1 MGIKSKPR
9 TGAIVTMTGEIITLA
24 EMDNESNSNAI
35 RRNTLSLPPISPP
48 SAPSASSAITP
59 ESTSSR
65 SMDKGSSED
74 DNEEERFNFF
84 LQCFSVIPTR
94 TEDAQQGHGEHSP
107 PGHQDTNSIAS
118 HGVDTTNHSNST
130 NTMNLQQDN
139 EMEDEYETVLTG
151 STEEI
156 IAVVAPSLLN
166 DDTVLQS
173 LRTTLYGTNQR
184 SFDTIDATIA
194 NNSSSTGGNEE
205 ASADRTI
212 SRQIQQQQQ
221 QQQQHLNDPTVA
233 LFFKFF
239 AFAQAERL
247 KKPHTLPY
255 FIIGLFVNLS
265 DIRSDLEWAQDAAYR
280 RQAGKPYI
288 SWTDYFAKERQKPWF
303 TWMMLVVVTITMIWS
318 FFENGWNMEPLRTNP
333 MMGPSVEVLLKIGA
347 LKGQVLIEENKWWLL
362 ITPMFLHAGIIHLMV
377 NSGFLW
383 LFCQK
388 IERNHGWWHTALVF
402 LLSGMLGN
410 MISALLQP
418 GYTLVGASGGLY
430 GLLGACVGD
439 IVLNSRF
446 FFLVLEE
453 RVQKETLQR
462 QRKQQ
467 NRNRDPRRGAT
478 PSTSST
484 AASETSASDLIVHA
498 CDPVAIQSRRRQVR
512 LWCYVSLAV
521 DLFVNS
527 LVGLL
532 PFVDNFAH
540 LGGLLF
546 GFFFSLSSLRLLST
560 SSFDYRK
567 KQQETVFGKW
577 CHRLRIF
584 ALRCGGGFSALVL
597 VFVAIVFLRR
607 SDGTNSPCPNCRYAS
622 CMALPKPWKPNDP
635 SNWWTCDGCGGVQAQ
650 VYWQGE
656 GLGQEQILGRAVIF
670 CPLGNTIEVELA
682 EEGFT
687 ELEQAIEVLPDLC
700 RAFCN
705 ES

>member
-1 MGIKSKPR
+1 MGIKAKPN
-9 TGAIVTMTGEIITLA
+9 TGARVTMTGEVITLA

-35 RRNTLSLPPISPP
+35 RRSFLSLPPLSPLSIS
-48 SAPSASSAITP
+48 SVSSNVIP

-65 SMDKGSSED
+65 SSDEGSSED

-84 LQCFSVIPTR
+84 LQCFWTDDVR
-94 TEDAQQGHGEHSP
+94 QGHGEHSP
-107 PGHQDTNSIAS
+107 PGHQDINYIAS
-118 HGVDTTNHSNST
+118 HGEDTTNHSNST
-130 NTMNLQQDN
+130 NTLNLQQDN
-139 EMEDEYETVLTG
+139 QTEDEYETVLTG
-151 STEEI
+151 SNDEI

-173 LRTTLYGTNQR
+173 LRTTLYGTDQR
-184 SFDTIDATIA
+184 RFDTTDATSA
-194 NNSSSTGGNEE
+194 NNSSSIGGNEE
-205 ASADRTI
+205 APDDRTI
-212 SRQIQQQQQ
+212 SRQIQQ

-255 FIIGLFVNLS
+255 FIIGLFLNLS
-265 DIRSDLEWAQDAAYR
+265 DIRSDLEWAQDAAHR

-303 TWMMLVVVTITMIWS
+303 TWTMLVVVTVTMIWS
-318 FFENGWNMEPLRTNP
+318 FYENDWKMEPLRTNP

-362 ITPMFLHAGIIHLMV
+362 ITPMFLHAGIIHLVV

-402 LLSGMLGN
+402 LLSGMFGN

-453 RVQKETLQR
+453 RVQKEILAR

-467 NRNRDPRRGAT
+467 NRNRSPRRGAT
-478 PSTSST
+478 SSTAST
-484 AASETSASDLIVHA
+484 AASETSASDLIAHA
-498 CDPVAIQSRRRQVR
+498 CDPVAIKSRRRQVR

-521 DLFVNS
+521 DLFFNS

-560 SSFDYRK
+560 SSFDYHKK
-567 KQQETVFGKW
+567 KQETAFGKW
-577 CHRLRIF
+577 CHGLRIF
-584 ALRCGGGFSALVL
+584 ALRCGGGLSALVL
-597 VFVAIVFLRR
+597 VFVAILFLHR

-622 CMALPKPWKPNDP
+622 CMALPKPWRPNDS

-656 GLGQEQILGRAVIF
+656 GLGQEQILGSAVIF
-670 CPLGNTIEVELA
+670 CPLGNTIEVDIA
-682 EEGFT
+682 ENGFT